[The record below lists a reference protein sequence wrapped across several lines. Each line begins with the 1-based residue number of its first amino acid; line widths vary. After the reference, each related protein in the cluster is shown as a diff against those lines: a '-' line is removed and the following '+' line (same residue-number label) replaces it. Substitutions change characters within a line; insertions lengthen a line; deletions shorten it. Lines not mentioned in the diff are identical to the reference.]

1 MMRSIRHQHYGC
13 DAAQGANMQKSLM
26 ATFLVC
32 GLLLVGQAPTY
43 AQASRTWVSGVGN
56 DANPCSRTAPCKTFA
71 GAISKTAAGG
81 EISVLDPGGYGALTI
96 TKSLSIV
103 SEGSEGSILVA
114 GTNGI
119 NINAAATDV
128 VSLHGIFLEGFMT
141 GIAGINV
148 LSAREVHIRHCYIR
162 NFLAS
167 SASAAAIR
175 VAPTATSNVF
185 VSDCTLSNNTR
196 GVLVVPSGATKASVA
211 LNNVVVERS
220 TNTAIISNGA
230 NAKVFLN
237 NSTIAGNT
245 SGLSTSAGGQIIS
258 FGNNAILNNDT
269 DGAVTSTVLL
279 K

>member
-1 MMRSIRHQHYGC
+1 
-13 DAAQGANMQKSLM
+13 MQKSLM

-32 GLLLVGQAPTY
+32 GLLLIGQAPTY

-56 DANPCSRTAPCKTFA
+56 DAEPMLAHGALQTFA

-96 TKSLSIV
+96 TKSISIV

-167 SASAAAIR
+167 SASAAAINAGADCDVERLCLRLHAVEQYARRAGPCRRAPRRR
-175 VAPTATSNVF
+175 VSR
-185 VSDCTLSNNTR
+185 S
-196 GVLVVPSGATKASVA
+196 
-211 LNNVVVERS
+211 NNVVVERS

-245 SGLSTSAGGQIIS
+245 SGLTERRR
-258 FGNNAILNNDT
+258 T
-269 DGAVTSTVLL
+269 DNFVRQQRHFE
-279 K
+279 